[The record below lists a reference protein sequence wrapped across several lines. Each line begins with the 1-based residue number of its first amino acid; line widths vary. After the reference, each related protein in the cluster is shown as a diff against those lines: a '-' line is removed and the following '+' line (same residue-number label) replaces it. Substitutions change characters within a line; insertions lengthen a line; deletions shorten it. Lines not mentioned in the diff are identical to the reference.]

1 MYKVLTMIW
10 ETCAYKLKMF
20 EHGCVLHCSPFL
32 YAAIFLTISHLFFI
46 TANRQRQLER
56 SRSRVGLKQPMMA
69 TSEISIDEPDEAP
82 RANARRTRESNAST
96 QPNGVRSS
104 IDQVTQDTDDLIAR
118 LKAL

>member
-1 MYKVLTMIW
+1 MYD
-10 ETCAYKLKMF
+10 KLQMF
-20 EHGCVLHCSPFL
+20 EHGCEVFHKYRQQLLL
-32 YAAIFLTISHLFFI
+32 YLTISHLFFI

-82 RANARRTRESNAST
+82 HANARRTRGSNPSS
-96 QPNGVRSS
+96 QPNGTRSG